1 MCLVP
6 AQQAAKRQKE
16 QDKESAADTEANNLI
31 QTTGTGAT
39 IRAQPSQEFTKH
51 IPPYLKKSHSKENS
65 GRASQGLLNIK
76 QDTVTPI
83 IGRVGV
89 PSYSRIL

>member
-6 AQQAAKRQKE
+6 AEQAAKRQKE
-16 QDKESAADTEANNLI
+16 QEKESAADIEANDLI

-51 IPPYLKKSHSKENS
+51 IPPHLKKLHSKEDATS
-65 GRASQGLLNIK
+65 
-76 QDTVTPI
+76 
-83 IGRVGV
+83 
-89 PSYSRIL
+89 